1 MKAIFTKALVGLA
14 LIAMGS
20 AAGIASAKDRD
31 MPRVEVTKVHY
42 EHRGWDRHDHRFER
56 DRRFFKHRHHGRF
69 HRDHGKYGRFG
80 RDHDDHG
87 RFGRDRGHRG

>member
-14 LIAMGS
+14 LIAVGS

-31 MPRVEVTKVHY
+31 LPRVAVTKVHY
-42 EHRGWDRHDHRFER
+42 EHRGWDRHDHRFDN
-56 DRRFFKHRHHGRF
+56 DRRFFKHRHLRRF
-69 HRDHGKYGRFG
+69 H